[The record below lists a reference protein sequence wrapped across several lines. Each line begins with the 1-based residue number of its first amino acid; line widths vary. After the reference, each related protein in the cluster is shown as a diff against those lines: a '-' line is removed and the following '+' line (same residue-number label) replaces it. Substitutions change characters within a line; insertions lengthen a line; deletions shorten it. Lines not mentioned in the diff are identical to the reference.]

1 MIPAVDVCTDRAA
14 DKWVSGIRLGVR
26 LRGVNVSSRLILY
39 CAVERNEPNEAG
51 ADMGAD
57 REPAVLH
64 KCACGVAATSGG
76 SRDARAWPVAP
87 CPWAASGVGWAIVRR
102 VPGSPGYS

>member
-1 MIPAVDVCTDRAA
+1 MYDPRTVDVCTDRAA

-57 REPAVLH
+57 RECAVCH
-64 KCACGVAATSGG
+64 KWAGVAGRPEG
-76 SRDARAWPVAP
+76 RAWPVAP